1 MAMAK
6 TTLSAPALT
15 ARDWFS
21 AGNKMFRAIA
31 LTFLVGAAAQQPEQA
46 HLSLTGHLNELSLD
60 FMHHDPVI
68 ACNSS
73 VGVQIG
79 TTPDF
84 TGSSFVP
91 AYACTDFSAEE
102 SAP

>member
-1 MAMAK
+1 MARS
-6 TTLSAPALT
+6 LSL
-15 ARDWFS
+15 
-21 AGNKMFRAIA
+21 
-31 LTFLVGAAAQQPEQA
+31 AAVATMVASQQPEQA
-46 HLSLTGHLNELSLD
+46 HLALTGIPGTLSLD
-60 FMHHDPVI
+60 FMHHDTAI

-84 TGSSFVP
+84 SAAAFVP
-91 AYACTDFSAEE
+91 AYACTDFTKNE